1 MDIINRINA
10 TRYLGREFLTWLW
23 YRSATQQGI
32 FELPDGAVEVWFDA
46 RLTLESQ
53 GDLKEQNVIKAES
66 PTETTEAHAA
76 LLTGKLVSE
85 ARLRVVHGQKQWSL
99 AMKGDTLG
107 LSGVKIPALL
117 SREDDDQ
124 LYERFMLI
132 EEIEDMLA
140 ALFRQF
146 MELRLDDELWR
157 PEIQAIRTW
166 VHEVEPG

>member
-107 LSGVKIPALL
+107 VSGVKIPALL

-146 MELRLDDELWR
+146 MELRLDDALWR